1 MTRRP
6 PVFVAIRRFA
16 FGGIDGDCNADRR
29 GFCSPA
35 PFLCLNTMEQG
46 IGAEMQIVIDKEF
59 QSLIPPLTEEEYNGL
74 EASIVAEGCRDALVL
89 WGNILVD
96 GHNRYEICKN
106 HDVPFHTVQK
116 DFTDRN
122 DALRWIILNQFG
134 RRNLPAYERARLA
147 LRLKPVIAEKAK
159 EKEAERKT
167 TFQKSEKSS
176 MPQVNTTKEI
186 AKAAG
191 VSHDTIA
198 KVEKIERQAAPEVK
212 EQLRKGEMSINQ
224 AYQTVRREEKK
235 QEVQQ
240 RIEEHAAEQTG
251 VVDIQQ
257 TDRKYNIIYADPPWR
272 YWESGNKNQALH
284 YTTMTIDEICDL
296 PVKNIADDDCVL
308 FLWVT
313 YPILHEAFRVI
324 ESWGF
329 KYSTAAFVWVKKNK
343 HQDTP
348 FFGNGAWTRANSEL
362 CLLATKGSVTRL
374 DAGISQVVESPI
386 EEHSKKPDIVRE
398 LITRLVGELPRV
410 ELFCRN
416 PASGWDVW
424 GNEA

>member
-1 MTRRP
+1 
-6 PVFVAIRRFA
+6 
-16 FGGIDGDCNADRR
+16 
-29 GFCSPA
+29 
-35 PFLCLNTMEQG
+35 
-46 IGAEMQIVIDKEF
+46 MQIIIDKEF
-59 QSLIPPLTEEEYNGL
+59 QSLIPPLTVEEYEGL
-74 EASIVAEGCRDALVL
+74 EKSILAEGCRDALVL
-89 WGNILVD
+89 WGDTLVD
-96 GHNRYEICKN
+96 GHNRYEICTT
-106 HDVPFHTVQK
+106 HDVPFQTVQK
-116 DFTDRN
+116 DFADRN

-159 EKEAERKT
+159 ENQRGGQGGILLS
-167 TFQKSEKSS
+167 QKSVEAK
-176 MPQVNTTKEI
+176 PVDTQKEL

-212 EQLRKGEMSINQ
+212 EQLRKGELSINQ

-257 TDRKYNIIYADPPWR
+257 TDKKYNIIYADPPWR

-343 HQDTP
+343 QKDSP
-348 FFGNGAWTRANSEL
+348 FMGCGAWTRANSEL
-362 CLLATKGSVTRL
+362 CLLATKGNIMRL
-374 DAGISQVVESPI
+374 DASISQVVESPI
-386 EEHSKKPDIVRE
+386 EEHSKKPDIVRD

-416 PASGWDVW
+416 PAEGWDVW

>member
-1 MTRRP
+1 
-6 PVFVAIRRFA
+6 
-16 FGGIDGDCNADRR
+16 
-29 GFCSPA
+29 
-35 PFLCLNTMEQG
+35 
-46 IGAEMQIVIDKEF
+46 MQIIIDKEF
-59 QSLIPPLTEEEYNGL
+59 QSLIPPLTAEEYEGL
-74 EASIVAEGCRDALVL
+74 EKSILAEGCRDALVL
-89 WGNILVD
+89 WGDILVD
-96 GHNRYEICKN
+96 GHNRYEICTA
-106 HDVPFHTVQK
+106 HDVPFQTVQK
-116 DFTDRN
+116 DFADRN

-159 EKEAERKT
+159 A
-167 TFQKSEKSS
+167 Q
-176 MPQVNTTKEI
+176 QVRTDENRVCQISDKQAIDTKREL

-212 EQLRKGEMSINQ
+212 EQLRKGELSINQ

-235 QEVQQ
+235 QEVRQ

-313 YPILHEAFRVI
+313 YPILYEAFRVI

-343 HQDTP
+343 QKDSP
-348 FFGNGAWTRANSEL
+348 FIGCGAWTRANSEL
-362 CLLATKGSVTRL
+362 CLLATKGNIMRL
-374 DAGISQVVESPI
+374 DASISQVVESPI

-416 PASGWDVW
+416 PAEGWDVW

>member
-1 MTRRP
+1 MN
-6 PVFVAIRRFA
+6 II
-16 FGGIDGDCNADRR
+16 IDN
-29 GFCSPA
+29 
-35 PFLCLNTMEQG
+35 
-46 IGAEMQIVIDKEF
+46 EF
-59 QSLIPPLTEEEYNGL
+59 RSLIPPLTPEEYDGL
-74 EASIVAEGCRDALVL
+74 AASILADGCRDALVL
-89 WGNILVD
+89 WGDTLVD
-96 GHNRYEICKN
+96 GHNRYEICTT
-106 HDVPFHTVQK
+106 HDVPFQTVQK
-116 DFTDRN
+116 EFADRN
-122 DALRWIILNQFG
+122 DVLRWIILNQFG
-134 RRNLPAYERARLA
+134 RRNLPAYERAKLA
-147 LRLKPVIAEKAK
+147 LRLKPLIAKKAK
-159 EKEAERKT
+159 ANQAVYHGNQYGGLS
-167 TFQKSEKSS
+167 QKSVEVQTQIK
-176 MPQVNTTKEI
+176 PIDTQKEI

-240 RIEEHAAEQTG
+240 RIEEHAVEQTG

-284 YTTMTIDEICDL
+284 YTTMTINEICDL

-313 YPILHEAFRVI
+313 YPILQDAFHVI
-324 ESWGF
+324 EAWGF

-343 HQDTP
+343 QKDTP

-362 CLLATKGSVTRL
+362 CLLATKGNVMRL
-374 DAGISQVVESPI
+374 DAGVSQVVESPI
-386 EEHSKKPDIVRE
+386 EEHSKKPDCVRE

-416 PASGWDVW
+416 PADGWDVW

>member
-1 MTRRP
+1 
-6 PVFVAIRRFA
+6 
-16 FGGIDGDCNADRR
+16 
-29 GFCSPA
+29 
-35 PFLCLNTMEQG
+35 
-46 IGAEMQIVIDKEF
+46 MQIIIDKEF
-59 QSLIPPLTEEEYNGL
+59 QSLIPPLTAEEYDGL
-74 EASIVAEGCRDALVL
+74 EKSILAEGCRDALVL
-89 WGNILVD
+89 WGDILVD
-96 GHNRYEICKN
+96 GHNRYKICTT
-106 HDVPFHTVQK
+106 HDVPFQTVQK
-116 DFTDRN
+116 VFADRS

-343 HQDTP
+343 QKDSP
-348 FFGNGAWTRANSEL
+348 FMGCGAWTRANSEL
-362 CLLATKGSVTRL
+362 CLLATKGNIMRL
-374 DAGISQVVESPI
+374 DASISQVVESPI
-386 EEHSKKPDIVRE
+386 EEHSKKPDIVRD

-416 PASGWDVW
+416 PAEGWDVW

>member
-1 MTRRP
+1 
-6 PVFVAIRRFA
+6 
-16 FGGIDGDCNADRR
+16 
-29 GFCSPA
+29 
-35 PFLCLNTMEQG
+35 
-46 IGAEMQIVIDKEF
+46 MQIIIDKEF
-59 QSLIPPLTEEEYNGL
+59 QSLIPPLTAEEYEGL
-74 EASIVAEGCRDALVL
+74 EKSILAEGCRDALVL
-89 WGNILVD
+89 WGDTLVD
-96 GHNRYEICKN
+96 GHNRYEICTT
-106 HDVPFHTVQK
+106 HDVPFQTMQK
-116 DFTDRN
+116 EFADRN
-122 DALRWIILNQFG
+122 DVLRWIIHNQFG

-159 EKEAERKT
+159 EQQIRKPAI
-167 TFQKSEKSS
+167 FVSQKSVEQK
-176 MPQVNTTKEI
+176 PIDTQKEI

-212 EQLRKGEMSINQ
+212 EQLRKGELSINQ

-343 HQDTP
+343 QKDSP
-348 FFGNGAWTRANSEL
+348 FMGCGAWTRANSEL
-362 CLLATKGSVTRL
+362 CLLATKGNIMRL
-374 DAGISQVVESPI
+374 DASISQVVESPI
-386 EEHSKKPDIVRE
+386 EEHSKKPDIVRD

-416 PASGWDVW
+416 PAEGWDVW